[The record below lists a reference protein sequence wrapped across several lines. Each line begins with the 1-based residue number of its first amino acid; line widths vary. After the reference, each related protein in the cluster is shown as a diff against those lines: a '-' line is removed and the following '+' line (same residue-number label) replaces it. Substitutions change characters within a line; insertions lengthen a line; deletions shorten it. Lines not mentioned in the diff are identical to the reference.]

1 MQKSF
6 VTVKIDEHWFG
17 IDVSTI
23 REIIRSVEI
32 TSVALAPDYIAGLI
46 NLRGQIIPVIDSG
59 VKLGTEKKETG
70 LAKKCIIMKTMNENP
85 ATGSRE
91 IMGILVDSIGD
102 IIIIDETE
110 IESVPP
116 NVGDINTRYIEGIIK
131 LEDKLLTLLKIK
143 EFLLFE
149 KQSYSVV

>member
-6 VTVKIDEHWFG
+6 VIVKIDEYWFG
-17 IDVSTI
+17 IDVSAI

-32 TSVALAPDYIAGLI
+32 TPVALAPNYIAGLI
-46 NLRGQIIPVIDSG
+46 NLRGQVIPVIDPG
-59 VKLGTEKKETG
+59 VKLNTEEKENCS
-70 LAKKCIIMKTMNENP
+70 AKKCIIMKTINENP

-91 IMGILVDSIGD
+91 IMGLLVDSIGD

-110 IESVPP
+110 IEAAPP
-116 NVGDINTRYIEGIIK
+116 NVGDINTQYIEGIVK

-149 KQSYSVV
+149 KQSFSPV